1 MNEGKGRRKRRSA
14 FVAARKQIRRGEA
27 EEGGMERE
35 RVDKGA
41 AGNKR
46 LANPSCQFNLASN
59 PGEMLIRASLPFLPS
74 LLAALYPRA
83 PFASLSLARASAS
96 ASARAGNDTLFSRKD
111 TAAAA
116 DDHVEIVCK
125 ASCTRRFSFSSPA
138 LLPLPSSSP
147 SFSLS
152 LQLHLSPPQQ
162 RSLSAFH
169 PRNLSRLCRGICTNR
184 DKGSREGGK
193 IVALERTLAMLSS
206 RFDHPMHEQLAS
218 VPSSSLRA
226 NAGNAA
232 AFEDSEMKRSR
243 REMQRQKRARTN
255 RFSERIGSLKKADD
269 FFRFFS
275 RRRNVEKGL

>member
-27 EEGGMERE
+27 EEGGKERE

-138 LLPLPSSSP
+138 LL
-147 SFSLS
+147 SFALVLS
-152 LQLHLSPPQQ
+152 FFLYLSPPQQ

-184 DKGSREGGK
+184 DKGSREEGK

-269 FFRFFS
+269 FFRFLS

>member
-27 EEGGMERE
+27 EEGGKERE

-147 SFSLS
+147 SFSTSPLPNNVPFRPS
-152 LQLHLSPPQQ
+152 TLVIYRGYAVESVPTGIKEAGGRKNSRTRANTCNAIVPIRSSHARAARFCSVLLSPGQ
-162 RSLSAFH
+162 R
-169 PRNLSRLCRGICTNR
+169 R
-184 DKGSREGGK
+184 
-193 IVALERTLAMLSS
+193 
-206 RFDHPMHEQLAS
+206 
-218 VPSSSLRA
+218 
-226 NAGNAA
+226 
-232 AFEDSEMKRSR
+232 KRS
-243 REMQRQKRARTN
+243 
-255 RFSERIGSLKKADD
+255 S
-269 FFRFFS
+269 
-275 RRRNVEKGL
+275 V